1 MRFCE
6 QCGLLLPEGAAFCT
20 VCGTPAPETE
30 RPDGRKKRRTI
41 LLVCILTGALLLSL
55 GWYAGRRYRAASEAR
70 AQTEQPAAEET
81 TEATKVIEP
90 TKVTEPTERRNYDV
104 L

>member
-30 RPDGRKKRRTI
+30 RSDGRKKRRML
-41 LLVCILTGALLLSL
+41 LLVCVLTGALLLSL

-70 AQTEQPAAEET
+70 TQTEQTAAEET
-81 TEATKVIEP
+81 TEATGA
-90 TKVTEPTERRNYDV
+90 TEETESTESTEWRNYDV

>member
-30 RPDGRKKRRTI
+30 RPDGRKKRRTR
-41 LLVCILTGALLLSL
+41 LLVCVLTGALLLTL
-55 GWYAGRRYRAASEAR
+55 GWYAGRRYRAASEAH
-70 AQTEQPAAEET
+70 AQTEQTSAEET
-81 TEATKVIEP
+81 TEATRA
-90 TKVTEPTERRNYDV
+90 TEQTESTEWRNYDV

>member
-20 VCGTPAPETE
+20 VCGTPAPETG
-30 RPDGRKKRRTI
+30 RPDGGKKRRTL
-41 LLVCILTGALLLSL
+41 LLVCVLTGALLLSL

-70 AQTEQPAAEET
+70 AQTEQTAAEET
-81 TEATKVIEP
+81 TEATRA
-90 TKVTEPTERRNYDV
+90 TEQTESTEWRNYDV